1 MKIINIIK
9 NNKSI
14 LSEALSTAMV
24 LKIATDSAN
33 AGGVTMEI
41 EVERRMNDMFQS
53 KNLPYVCVSNKGLL
67 RIAQRDDF
75 TLDFS
80 LVGAEDLKQLKSKIE
95 TSDNIASSA
104 DLFLF
109 EVKEQTLKLVDSV
122 SFKTSTS
129 DSSAQI
135 YLHNDADGSIYD
147 SFVAKNYV
155 NIGQVVLFN
164 FYPETSACDVYYFD
178 GSMKSFYDLF
188 SVAEEDSGKTTMHG
202 KNLIDKK
209 GVTTV
214 DGKGR
219 NIVSM
224 INRAKAKK
232 KKDGEDKKSTS
243 FNRGI
248 TISRKSLPF
257 LAKKGV
263 LEVACSFEI
272 PFSSIE
278 EDDFLSRYPQ
288 LIKGE
293 THDNAA

>member
-1 MKIINIIK
+1 MKIINILK
-9 NNKSI
+9 NNESI
-14 LSEALSTAMV
+14 LSEALATAMV

-53 KNLPYVCVSNKGLL
+53 NNLPYICVSNKGLF

-75 TLDFS
+75 AFDFS
-80 LVGAEDLKQLKSKIE
+80 LVEAEDLKQLKSKIE
-95 TSDNIASSA
+95 TSDNIVSSA

-147 SFVAKNYV
+147 SFADENYV

-164 FYPETSACDVYYFD
+164 FYPSTSACDVYYFD

-188 SVAEEDSGKTTMHG
+188 SSTKENNGKTTLHG
-202 KNLIDKK
+202 ENLIDRKDA
-209 GVTTV
+209 TTD

-219 NIVSM
+219 GIVSM

-257 LAKKGV
+257 LARKGV
-263 LEVACSFEI
+263 LEIACSFEI
-272 PFSSIE
+272 PFSTIE
-278 EDDFLSRYPQ
+278 EDDFSRRYPQ

-293 THDNAA
+293 AHDNAA

>member
-1 MKIINIIK
+1 MKIINILK

-14 LSEALSTAMV
+14 LSEALATAMV

-53 KNLPYVCVSNKGLL
+53 NNLPYICVSNKGLF
-67 RIAQRDDF
+67 RIAQRDGF
-75 TLDFS
+75 AFDFS
-80 LVGAEDLKQLKSKIE
+80 LVEAEDLKQLKSKIE

-109 EVKEQTLKLVDSV
+109 EVKEQTLELVDSV

-147 SFVAKNYV
+147 SFADENYV

-164 FYPETSACDVYYFD
+164 FYPSTSACDVYYFD

-188 SVAEEDSGKTTMHG
+188 SSTKENNGKTTLHG
-202 KNLIDKK
+202 ENLIDRKDA
-209 GVTTV
+209 TTD

-219 NIVSM
+219 GIVSM

-257 LAKKGV
+257 LARKGV
-263 LEVACSFEI
+263 LEIACSFEI
-272 PFSSIE
+272 PFSTIE
-278 EDDFLSRYPQ
+278 EDDFSRRYPQ

-293 THDNAA
+293 AHDNAA